1 MKLLFVGQ
9 LRISELNCNP
19 FIQSVGQ
26 VGGGGGGGRGG
37 GRNGGL
43 GGGGGRGAVGSIEEG
58 EKVGKQRTCH
68 FTSPTTDQRSKI

>member
-26 VGGGGGGGRGG
+26 VGGGGGGGGRGQEWRTGG
-37 GRNGGL
+37 G
-43 GGGGGRGAVGSIEEG
+43 GAVGSIEEG
-58 EKVGKQRTCH
+58 EKVVKQCTSH
-68 FTSPTTDQRSKI
+68 FTAPATDQRSKI

>member
-19 FIQSVGQ
+19 LSKVLGRWW
-26 VGGGGGGGRGG
+26 GARGG

-68 FTSPTTDQRSKI
+68 FTSPATDQRSKI

>member
-19 FIQSVGQ
+19 LSKVLGRW
-26 VGGGGGGGRGG
+26 GGGGGEARGG

-43 GGGGGRGAVGSIEEG
+43 GGVGGGGAVGSIEEG

-68 FTSPTTDQRSKI
+68 FTSPTTDQRSEI